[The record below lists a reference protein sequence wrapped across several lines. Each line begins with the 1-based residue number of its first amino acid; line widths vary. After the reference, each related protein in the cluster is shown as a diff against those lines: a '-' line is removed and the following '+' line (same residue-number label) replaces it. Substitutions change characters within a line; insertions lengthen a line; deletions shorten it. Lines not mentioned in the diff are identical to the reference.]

1 MSIISLLKCTPFSP
15 FSPTCRVFHVLCIF
29 SKSIKTMI
37 TMIVES
43 RKMGA
48 EFYDLVSEW
57 KSNFPYLKVN
67 AARIDLFLRHDCF
80 SIRFWT
86 RIWRCL
92 ARWRGWKRARGFWTR
107 VLVNRVGS
115 CRRLFVLT
123 CHQGWRKTFAQSSSK
138 FWRFNFDVQQLFD
151 FFLDR
156 CLRKHTNRCFFSKW
170 DWKKK

>member
-1 MSIISLLKCTPFSP
+1 
-15 FSPTCRVFHVLCIF
+15 
-29 SKSIKTMI
+29 
-37 TMIVES
+37 
-43 RKMGA
+43 MGA